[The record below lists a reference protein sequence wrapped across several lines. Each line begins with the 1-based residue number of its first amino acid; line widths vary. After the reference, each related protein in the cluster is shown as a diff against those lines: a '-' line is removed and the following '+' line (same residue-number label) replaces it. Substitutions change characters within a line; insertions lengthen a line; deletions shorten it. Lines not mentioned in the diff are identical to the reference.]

1 MREEAVALGQV
12 VSKDAISAI
21 DNMNDSFGAVFATVK
36 GITGQVLGE
45 LAGPITEITNNL
57 LEVIRSTGPQQIA
70 GTIAQGLLDFI
81 SAAGNAF
88 FELAKFIQAFVKKFG
103 PLLGLDMS
111 TEAEKELAGLRQQQA
126 AGASVVGMG
135 GMGGV
140 TPPSMRAAAL
150 TPEQIARMAELQKQI
165 EAEKTGSGVTR
176 FQANFNSAID
186 NASRAL
192 QARGGQVE
200 VVGQD
205 EQLKEQKRTNE
216 LLERQAGG
224 TVDILGA

>member
-1 MREEAVALGQV
+1 
-12 VSKDAISAI
+12 
-21 DNMNDSFGAVFATVK
+21 
-36 GITGQVLGE
+36 
-45 LAGPITEITNNL
+45 
-57 LEVIRSTGPQQIA
+57 
-70 GTIAQGLLDFI
+70 
-81 SAAGNAF
+81 
-88 FELAKFIQAFVKKFG
+88 
-103 PLLGLDMS
+103 MS

-126 AGASVVGMG
+126 AGAAVVGMG

-140 TPPSMRAAAL
+140 VPPSMRAAAL

-165 EAEKTGSGVTR
+165 DAERAGSGLNR

-224 TVDILGA
+224 TVDILGT